1 MEKKIW
7 VATLF
12 LLLIISLVLQQEKKP
27 SWAHYQQEYINNQKK
42 QLQSLLTRSH
52 DEKVRT
58 EIQTELDS
66 LKERK
71 PEIVNIVL
79 PNGQVERCKTCHIGI
94 EEISSSHPSN
104 TFGCTVCHGG
114 NPLSVDKATAHA
126 HMLGAGH
133 PGSLDVA
140 SLSCGSVGPNGEAC
154 HSKNSVQHNNEV
166 DLVKASIMSTKAGE
180 LSTIRMTYGLDQT
193 NAVPNLSLGE
203 VAIHYPDP
211 LTGLPKEKGF
221 QENCLSMCHQG
232 GEGILPSDSGQA
244 DQSMVNQY
252 TAQGCEVCHVLT
264 NPQHMYQGNDTAM
277 RGYEAGHGMTH
288 QLSTQI
294 PYTQCN
300 QCHNQGIHDP
310 VQMKFSFRSDL
321 TKVVEDWQTG
331 NMTWDNRVADYYLPG
346 ELFAKCEI
354 SLDCIDCHT
363 RQDVMGDGKLWT
375 SQYDAVH
382 IQCVDC
388 HGTLNQQPLTKVV
401 LDLNDPAFEEK
412 ITNPV
417 FPELKMGDSIVMT
430 QKGEAMP
437 FIRQQGQEWIL
448 YSRINGESFRIPQVM
463 SSQCKENPEEQNAD
477 SCHKCHTGEN
487 IHK

>member
-1 MEKKIW
+1 M
-7 VATLF
+7 
-12 LLLIISLVLQQEKKP
+12 
-27 SWAHYQQEYINNQKK
+27 
-42 QLQSLLTRSH
+42 
-52 DEKVRT
+52 
-58 EIQTELDS
+58 
-66 LKERK
+66 
-71 PEIVNIVL
+71 
-79 PNGQVERCKTCHIGI
+79 
-94 EEISSSHPSN
+94 
-104 TFGCTVCHGG
+104 
-114 NPLSVDKATAHA
+114 
-126 HMLGAGH
+126 
-133 PGSLDVA
+133 
-140 SLSCGSVGPNGEAC
+140 
-154 HSKNSVQHNNEV
+154 
-166 DLVKASIMSTKAGE
+166 
-180 LSTIRMTYGLDQT
+180 
-193 NAVPNLSLGE
+193 
-203 VAIHYPDP
+203 
-211 LTGLPKEKGF
+211 
-221 QENCLSMCHQG
+221 
-232 GEGILPSDSGQA
+232 
-244 DQSMVNQY
+244 
-252 TAQGCEVCHVLT
+252 
-264 NPQHMYQGNDTAM
+264 
-277 RGYEAGHGMTH
+277 
-288 QLSTQI
+288 
-294 PYTQCN
+294 
-300 QCHNQGIHDP
+300 
-310 VQMKFSFRSDL
+310 
-321 TKVVEDWQTG
+321 
-331 NMTWDNRVADYYLPG
+331 PG